1 MSSLHYK
8 DANFAKQLRLPFD
21 FDSIPVGYR
30 FCPTSKELII
40 DYLQKKINGEPLP
53 PNKIIEVNIYD
64 YHPQVL
70 TTVLYKYAGE
80 KEWYFFSS
88 RKRKYRNAR
97 RPNRSAGGHG
107 YWKATGKSP
116 NEGRTDWIMYEYRVA
131 PDPSAPSSAHSNP
144 MMLDAFILYKI
155 FKKSTK
161 KDKKKGD
168 ENEKEI
174 AEVVPPPEP
183 MSEQLQPALEENG
196 FRQQEQNTGN
206 MIINSSNQAF
216 NDQFQHFYYQHN
228 FHDYGSFM
236 TKQNNSDSSSL
247 PGENFQHL
255 PLLAYNEDN
264 NNFSRNNSHDQ
275 GISSPPCFPGKNFY
289 QPSTC
294 HNVGSAVS
302 SINEVPDVDDS
313 WVEGVNFDSLDYC
326 SKDELWPIEE
336 KYLAM
341 LGF

>member
-1 MSSLHYK
+1 MK
-8 DANFAKQLRLPFD
+8 F
-21 FDSIPVGYR
+21 
-30 FCPTSKELII
+30 
-40 DYLQKKINGEPLP
+40 YLCWEYNA
-53 PNKIIEVNIYD
+53 
-64 YHPQVL
+64 L
-70 TTVLYKYAGE
+70 TMHMDHSVLYKYAGE

-88 RKRKYRNAR
+88 RKRKYQNGR

-107 YWKATGKSP
+107 YWNATGSNKPIKDGERIIGYKRSLVFYTGKSP

-144 MMLDAFILYKI
+144 MM
-155 FKKSTK
+155 STK

-275 GISSPPCFPGKNFY
+275 GIFSLPCFPGKNFY

-302 SINEVPDVDDS
+302 SINEVPDVDEF
-313 WVEGVNFDSLDYC
+313 WVEGVKVLSWRKAQLLDKEEEESLCFLNRSGKASSQNLIFNSLQVY
-326 SKDELWPIEE
+326 P
-336 KYLAM
+336 
-341 LGF
+341 

>member
-70 TTVLYKYAGE
+70 TT
-80 KEWYFFSS
+80 
-88 RKRKYRNAR
+88 
-97 RPNRSAGGHG
+97 
-107 YWKATGKSP
+107 GKSP

-155 FKKSTK
+155 YKKSTK

-168 ENEKEI
+168 ENEKEM

-216 NDQFQHFYYQHN
+216 NDQFQRFHYQHN

-236 TKQNNSDSSSL
+236 TKQNSSDSSSL

-275 GISSPPCFPGKNFY
+275 GISSLPCFPGKNFY

-302 SINEVPDVDDS
+302 SIDEVPDVDDS